1 MFSQTLSP
9 IGCSLVGLSG
19 VPCECITNKIGD
31 PMVDW
36 KKSKNMGSTQL
47 MVVLEQMAPIY
58 KVGPSL
64 VTFFLV
70 GRLLYGTMVEKKWC

>member
-1 MFSQTLSP
+1 
-9 IGCSLVGLSG
+9 
-19 VPCECITNKIGD
+19 
-31 PMVDW
+31 MVDW

-70 GRLLYGTMVEKKWC
+70 GRLLFGTMVEKKWC